1 MTIHYRANLSS
12 ASFPFV
18 SEYQGQTIIV
28 PGPDNTYNRLVSS
41 PEVGDRD
48 AGIPQLFY
56 CHNVLPTSNGF
67 QSVTYVTD
75 LGPDSLATR
84 VVRIFPWY
92 NLAREGLLGVRGTQ
106 IVTCIDGSNWR
117 NSGITLLADSRYRL
131 SKGTVNGETYLYVY
145 GIAGTDAGR
154 TDCYTIDLGT
164 AASSFVTL
172 TGLGTDVRG
181 ICAASGYLLA
191 YTETELAWSSI
202 TDPTDFTP
210 SLITGAG
217 GAQVQEVRGRMVCIQ
232 PSGFGAIIYSEVNAV
247 AVTYSG
253 NARYPFSFEEIKG
266 AGGAIDF
273 DQPERYIASDANS
286 TSQFALT
293 TNGLQVLGPKSATRL
308 LPELE
313 DFIVGSYY
321 EDFDEVTDTFTRT
334 QYGATGVS
342 SFAVELTLVAARYI
356 CLSYGPP
363 DPVDSVYTYIIV
375 YDLALKRYG
384 KLKIRHVSLFDNL
397 RQALTTDPPFF
408 ANIGVAKLD
417 GSIVHP
423 ALLTKANIGSN
434 ADYGVAILGKYQYVR
449 SRLLDLSQVT
459 VENIHP
465 SNVFTI
471 SDLGAVDGKN
481 YTIIPGYPLETAGFQ
496 RTFSFTAVG
505 KNHSL
510 LLKGSFNLSTLI
522 LEFHPQGRT

>member
-1 MTIHYRANLSS
+1 MSIHYRANLSS

-18 SEYQGQTIIV
+18 SEYQGQTVIV

-41 PEVGDRD
+41 PDVGDRD

-67 QSVTYVTD
+67 HSVQYVTD
-75 LGPDSLATR
+75 IPTDTLATR
-84 VVRIFPWY
+84 VVRILPWY
-92 NLAREGLLGVRGTQ
+92 NLNREGLLGVRGTEV
-106 IVTCIDGSNWR
+106 VTCVDGSGWNG
-117 NSGITLLADSRYRL
+117 SGISLLADSAYRL
-131 SKGTVNGETYLYVY
+131 SKGTVNGETYLYIY
-145 GIAGTDAGR
+145 GVSGTDAGR
-154 TDCYTIDLGT
+154 TDCYTINLGSGVST
-164 AASSFVTL
+164 PVTL
-172 TGLGTDVRG
+172 TGLGSDVQG

-217 GAQVQEVRGRMVCIQ
+217 GGQVQEIRGRMVCVQ

-273 DQPERYIASDANS
+273 AQPERYIAADANS
-286 TSQFALT
+286 TSQFAIT
-293 TNGLQVLGPKSATRL
+293 TNGMQVLGPKSATRL

-313 DFIVGSYY
+313 DFIVTAYY
-321 EDFDEVTDTFTRT
+321 EDFNETTNEFTRT
-334 QYGATGVS
+334 QYGSTGVS
-342 SFAVELTLVAARYI
+342 SFSLELTLVAARYI

-363 DPVDSVYTYIIV
+363 DTVDSPYTYIIV

-384 KLKIRHVSLFDNL
+384 KLKMTHVAVFDNL
-397 RQALTTDPPFF
+397 HQYLPTDPPYF
-408 ANIGVAKLD
+408 ANIGIAKLD
-417 GSIVHP
+417 GSVVHP
-423 ALLTKANIGSN
+423 ALLNN
-434 ADYGVAILGKYQYVR
+434 ATSGDNGVAILGKYQYVR
-449 SRLLDLSQVT
+449 SRMLSLDQVT
-459 VENIHP
+459 IENIHP
-465 SNVFTI
+465 SNTFTLT
-471 SDLGAVDGKN
+471 DLCAVDGKN
-481 YTIIPGYPLETAGFQ
+481 YFLQAGYPLDTAGTQ
-496 RTFSFTAVG
+496 RTFSFNCVG

-510 LLKGSFNLSTLI
+510 LFKGSFNLTSLVM
-522 LEFHPQGRT
+522 EFHPQGSM

>member
-12 ASFPFV
+12 ATFPFV

-67 QSVTYVTD
+67 HSVQYVTD
-75 LGPDSLATR
+75 LSAAPSDPR
-84 VVRIFPWY
+84 VVRIVPWY
-92 NLAREGLLGVRGTQ
+92 NLSREGLLGVRGSQ
-106 IVTCIDGSNWR
+106 IVTTVDGTGWTA
-117 NSGITLLADSRYRL
+117 SGITLLSDSRYRL
-131 SKGTVNGETYLYVY
+131 SKGTVNGQTYIYIY

-154 TDCYTIDLGT
+154 TDCYTIDLLTG
-164 AASSFVTL
+164 AATLVTL
-172 TGLGTDVRG
+172 TGLGSDVRG

-217 GAQVQEVRGRMVCIQ
+217 GAQVQEVRGRIVCIQ

-293 TNGLQVLGPKSATRL
+293 TNGLQVLGPKSATKL

-313 DFIVGSYY
+313 DFIVTSYY
-321 EDFDEVTDTFTRT
+321 EDFDETTNTFTRT
-334 QYGATGVS
+334 QYGSTGVS
-342 SFAVELTLVAARYI
+342 SFSLELTLVAARYI

-363 DPVDSVYTYIIV
+363 NAIDSPYTYMIV

-384 KLKIRHVSLFDNL
+384 KLKITHVAVFDNL
-397 RQALTTDPPFF
+397 HQFLPTDPPFF
-408 ANIGVAKLD
+408 ANIGIAKLN

-423 ALLTKANIGSN
+423 ALLNNATS

-449 SRLLDLSQVT
+449 SRLLALDQVT
-459 VENIHP
+459 IENIHP
-465 SNVFTI
+465 SNTFTM
-471 SDLGAVDGKN
+471 SDLCAVDGKN
-481 YTIIPGYPLETAGFQ
+481 YIIYSGYPLDTAGTQ
-496 RTFSFTAVG
+496 RTFSFSAVG

-510 LLKGSFNLSTLI
+510 LFKGSFNLTSLV
-522 LEFHPQGRT
+522 LEFHPHGKM

>member
-1 MTIHYRANLSS
+1 MSIHYRANLSS

-18 SEYQGQTIIV
+18 SEYQGQTVIV

-41 PEVGDRD
+41 PDVGDRD

-67 QSVTYVTD
+67 HSVQYIVD
-75 LGPDSLATR
+75 LGEDMSGAR
-84 VVRIFPWY
+84 VVRIVPWY
-92 NLAREGLLGVRGTQ
+92 NLDREGLLGVRVNK
-106 IVTCIDGSNWR
+106 IVTCIDGGGWV
-117 NSGITLLADSRYRL
+117 NSGITLLSDSTYRI
-131 SKGTVNGETYLYVY
+131 SKGTVNGETYLYIY
-145 GIAGTDAGR
+145 GVSGTDAGR
-154 TDCYTIDLGT
+154 TDCYTIDLATGVET
-164 AASSFVTL
+164 PVTL
-172 TGLGTDVRG
+172 TGLGSDVRG

-217 GAQVQEVRGRMVCIQ
+217 GGQVQEVRGRMVCIQ

-273 DQPERYIASDANS
+273 AQPERYIASDANS

-313 DFIVGSYY
+313 DFIITSYY
-321 EDFDEVTDTFTRT
+321 EDFDEINNIFTRT
-334 QYGATGVS
+334 QYASSGAS
-342 SFAVELTLVAARYI
+342 SFSIELTLVAARYI

-363 DPVDSVYTYIIV
+363 VSGDSPYTYMIV

-384 KLKIRHVSLFDNL
+384 KLKITHVGVFDNL
-397 RQALTTDPPFF
+397 HQTLSTDPPFF
-408 ANIGVAKLD
+408 ANIGIAKLD
-417 GSIVHP
+417 GSVVHP
-423 ALLTKANIGSN
+423 ALLNN
-434 ADYGVAILGKYQYVR
+434 ATSADKGVAILGKYQYVR
-449 SRLLDLSQVT
+449 SRLLALDQVT

-465 SNVFTI
+465 SNSFVM
-471 SDLGAVDGKN
+471 SSLCAVDGKN
-481 YTIIPGYPLETAGFQ
+481 YTIEPGYPLDSTGTQ
-496 RTFSFTAVG
+496 RTFSFGCVG

-510 LLKGSFNLSTLI
+510 LIKGSFNLTSLV
-522 LEFHPQGRT
+522 LEFHTHGRT